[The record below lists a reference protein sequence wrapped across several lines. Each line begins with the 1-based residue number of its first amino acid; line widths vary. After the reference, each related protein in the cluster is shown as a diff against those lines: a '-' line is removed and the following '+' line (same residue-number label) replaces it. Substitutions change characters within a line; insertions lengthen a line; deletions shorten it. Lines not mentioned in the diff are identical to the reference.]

1 VSPQGDVPEVDPV
14 VILCEGAGGG
24 RELRRPGR
32 AACRRTRPRGRGR
45 WWCPVSRP
53 DERPELDHA
62 AAAAD
67 HVLALIVAA
76 DPTFRATPER
86 HDAMVALVQAVARAV
101 AAGGAR

>member
-1 VSPQGDVPEVDPV
+1 MRAW
-14 VILCEGAGGG
+14 LLAGGEG
-24 RELRRPGR
+24 EVEGDGCP
-32 AACRRTRPRGRGR
+32 AAIG
-45 WWCPVSRP
+45 VSWP

-62 AAAAD
+62 AAVAD

-101 AAGGAR
+101 AAGGPR

>member
-1 VSPQGDVPEVDPV
+1 VAASCADQAVQLAAALVRAAAV
-14 VILCEGAGGG
+14 AGGA
-24 RELRRPGR
+24 RVN
-32 AACRRTRPRGRGR
+32 
-45 WWCPVSRP
+45 WP
-53 DERPELDHA
+53 DERPKLDHA

-76 DPTFRATPER
+76 DPTFRATPKR

>member
-1 VSPQGDVPEVDPV
+1 MRAW
-14 VILCEGAGGG
+14 LLAGGEG
-24 RELRRPGR
+24 EVEGDGCP
-32 AACRRTRPRGRGR
+32 AAIG
-45 WWCPVSRP
+45 VSWP

-62 AAAAD
+62 AAVAD

-101 AAGGAR
+101 AVRVDGRGPGRHLVVPARRALRVLRG

>member
-1 VSPQGDVPEVDPV
+1 VAASCADQAVQLAAALVRAAAV
-14 VILCEGAGGG
+14 AGGA
-24 RELRRPGR
+24 R
-32 AACRRTRPRGRGR
+32 
-45 WWCPVSRP
+45 VSRP